1 MTRMTGAARV
11 CRFFSRAHTKCII
24 SAKKLT
30 MTFGTPHADAAT
42 DSAARAVAC
51 LSRQPILD
59 LKKEMA
65 GYELTLAG
73 GEYSSIEAAR
83 LTCAAYTEFG
93 LRSALGRYRT
103 FLPID
108 AEFLLNDVI
117 ELLPA
122 ASVVLQLTLNHP
134 PDSTIVKRCR
144 DLRERR
150 YSLALTDY
158 TGLDA
163 RSSPL
168 LPLVEFIKIDVRD
181 KDAAQLQALAGPLAH
196 LPLKRLAQGVETSKD
211 FDKGRDGGLQ
221 FFQGYFFAHPET
233 LGNGR
238 LTASQSTLIELINLA
253 ARDADTARIEERIKR
268 DPALSINLLSIVNS
282 VAYALPQRIAS
293 LRQAI
298 TLLGRR
304 QLQRWLHLLLLTPA
318 GQSPDAGR
326 TPLLQVAALRGRMM
340 ELLVGCVHPNDT
352 ALADRAFIIGLI
364 SMMPTALGLPM
375 SSIFEQIT
383 LEQDIVTALQSHSGV
398 LGKVLALIECYDAED
413 AVGCDRILTAF
424 VGNGLGRHTLNSCL
438 AESLRWINAD
448 TDSNHS

>member
-1 MTRMTGAARV
+1 MT
-11 CRFFSRAHTKCII
+11 I
-24 SAKKLT
+24 
-30 MTFGTPHADAAT
+30 GTPYSDAAI
-42 DSAARAVAC
+42 DRASY

-59 LKKEMA
+59 LKKELA

-73 GEYSSIEAAR
+73 TGHSSTEAAR
-83 LTCAAYTEFG
+83 LACAAYTELG
-93 LRSALGRYRT
+93 LRSALGRHKA
-103 FLPID
+103 FLSVD
-108 AEFLLNDVI
+108 TEFLLDDAI

-122 ASVVLQLTLNHP
+122 ASVVLQLTLNQP
-134 PDSTIVKRCR
+134 PNSDIIKRCR
-144 DLRERR
+144 NLRERR

-181 KDAAQLQALAGPLAH
+181 KDAAELQALAGPLTH
-196 LPLKRLAQGVETSKD
+196 LPLKPLAQGVETSRD
-211 FDKGRDGGLQ
+211 FERGRDGGLQ
-221 FFQGYFFAHPET
+221 LFQGYFFAHPET
-233 LGNGR
+233 VGSGR
-238 LTASQSTLIELINLA
+238 LTASQATLIELINLA

-268 DPALSINLLSIVNS
+268 DPALSVNLLSIVNS
-282 VAYALPQRIAS
+282 VAYALPQRIGS

-424 VGNGLGRHTLNSCL
+424 AGNGLGRHTLNSCL